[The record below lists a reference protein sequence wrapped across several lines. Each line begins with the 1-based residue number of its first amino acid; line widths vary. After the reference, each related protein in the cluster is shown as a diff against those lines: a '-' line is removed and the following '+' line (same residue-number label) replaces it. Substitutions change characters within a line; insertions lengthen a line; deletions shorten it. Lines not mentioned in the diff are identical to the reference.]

1 MRWRRRGIQA
11 LIVGT
16 IIALLV
22 LGLRPSPVLVDTAPV
37 SRGYL
42 AVTVEEEGRTR
53 VIDRYVLSAPI
64 LAQARRISHE
74 VGDRIAAGEVLATLD
89 AVAAPALDVRTV
101 AEARARVAAAEAGLE
116 VARQEAE
123 AAAASAQYAQAEQR
137 RLQQLAER
145 RLLAESQAE
154 QAAAEAQ
161 RAAALHRSAEF
172 RAKTAAFELE
182 AARTALTFAG
192 GQDPQREGVFELHA
206 PVAGRV
212 LKRYFESA
220 RVVNPGEPILEVGNP
235 AALEVEIEV
244 LSSDAVRL
252 SPDMKVLFERW
263 GQPEPLEGQIKRIE
277 PSGFTK
283 ISALGVEEQRVL
295 VIADITSPPEQWV
308 RLGDAYRVNARFI
321 LWENPAALR
330 VPTSA
335 LFRHG
340 DGWAVFLVDGNRAR
354 LRHVTVGKSGGGFS
368 EVEAGLAEQEVVIV
382 HPDRDLK
389 EDMRIKRRVE

>member
-101 AEARARVAAAEAGLE
+101 AEARARVAA
-116 VARQEAE
+116 AE

-295 VIADITSPPEQWV
+295 VIADITSPPEQWA